1 MIIIDS
7 ANNVTYYSVDIAEA
21 STSFKIVAVF
31 TDSLIPYPAEIG
43 QSDNQL
49 VLYTD
54 SHYFFSP
61 YLTQTQ
67 KTTLKLS
74 SSQVESITKLEPQ
87 TIRGSTATF
96 GPYKQIDANKVH
108 KNKIYS

>member
-1 MIIIDS
+1 MFDVHQYILFRASNI
-7 ANNVTYYSVDIAEA
+7 TYYSIDIAES

-43 QSDNQL
+43 QNDNQM
-49 VLYTD
+49 VLYLD

-67 KTTLKLS
+67 KTTVKLT
-74 SSQVESITKLEPQ
+74 SSQVESVTKLEPQ
-87 TIRGSTATF
+87 TIRGGTITF
-96 GPYKQIDANKVH
+96 GPYKQIDAEKV
-108 KNKIYS
+108 